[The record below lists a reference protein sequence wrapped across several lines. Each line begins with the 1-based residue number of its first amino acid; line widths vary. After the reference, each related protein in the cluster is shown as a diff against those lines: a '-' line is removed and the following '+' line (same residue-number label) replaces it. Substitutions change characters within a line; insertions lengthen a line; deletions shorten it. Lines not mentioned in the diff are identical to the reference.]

1 MPRDSAALLDI
12 ARAARLVMEFVGGAS
27 KDTFLNDAK
36 TQSAVLHQLLILGE
50 AVKRLSGE
58 FRARHPAIPWTLI
71 AGMRD
76 ALIHEYDEVDLDEVW
91 RTVKRDVPDLL
102 HHVKTLLP
110 TDEG

>member
-12 ARAARLVMEFVGGAS
+12 ARAARLVIEFTEGTDQ
-27 KDTFLNDAK
+27 DTFLKDAK

-58 FRARHPAIPWTLI
+58 FRAGHPAIPWALI

-76 ALIHEYDEVDLDEVW
+76 TLIHEYNEVDLNEVW
-91 RTVKRDVPDLL
+91 RTAQRDVPDLL
-102 HHVKTLLP
+102 RHVESLP
-110 TDEG
+110 PAEEG

>member
-12 ARAARLVMEFVGGAS
+12 AKAARLVIEFTRSMDQDA
-27 KDTFLNDAK
+27 FLKEAK

-58 FRARHPAIPWTLI
+58 FRAGHPAVPWALI

-76 ALIHEYDEVDLDEVW
+76 TLIHEYNEVDLSEVW
-91 RTVKRDVPDLL
+91 RTAQRDVPDLL
-102 HHVKTLLP
+102 RHVETLLP
-110 TDEG
+110 ADEG